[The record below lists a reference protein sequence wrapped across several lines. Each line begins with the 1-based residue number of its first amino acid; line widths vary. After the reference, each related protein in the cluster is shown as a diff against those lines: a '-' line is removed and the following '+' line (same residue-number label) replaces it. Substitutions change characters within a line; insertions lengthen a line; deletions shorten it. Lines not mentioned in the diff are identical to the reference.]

1 MCMYFSGSDCVVAE
15 CIYTSEAAAMI
26 VVSDLTTSA
35 VIAADDSRIRY
46 INIRRRSGRLTHIHL
61 YTISTAA
68 MIAASATAL

>member
-1 MCMYFSGSDCVVAE
+1 
-15 CIYTSEAAAMI
+15 MI

-46 INIRRRSGRLTHIHL
+46 NNIRRRRGRLVHIHL

-68 MIAASATAL
+68 MIAASAAAL

>member
-1 MCMYFSGSDCVVAE
+1 MCMYFSGSDCEVAE
-15 CIYTSEAAAMI
+15 CLYTSEAAAMI

-46 INIRRRSGRLTHIHL
+46 NNIRRRRGRLVHIHL